1 VSAVQGTPEPT
12 TRLLLDVALHTAYL
26 DGTTLDLTTQEF
38 DLLLALTVRPVVGRE
53 DLRRAIHLRD
63 ASARRVDGV
72 LVGLRRVLG
81 PEAIRTVRGRGWML
95 QIPYDVVHPR

>member
-1 VSAVQGTPEPT
+1 LEGSPDPATQLVV
-12 TRLLLDVALHTAYL
+12 DVALHTAYL
-26 DGTTLDLTTQEF
+26 DGMALDLTAQEF

-53 DLRRAIHLRD
+53 DLRRALRLRG

-95 QIPYDVVHPR
+95 QMPYDVVHPH